1 MSGEINTLQV
11 DKAATSVSSRARSSF
26 KLPIPWLTTSLLHD
40 VRLYFLLQPL
50 LWIAGIEQLAPA
62 GLVPWILLKRLW
74 LNPRLRIPRPLWP
87 AILLLVWQAA
97 HILTVPQDEIDLF
110 IKGLGTTL
118 ALVCL
123 VIVTYHV
130 ASTPPRWC
138 QILTAVEWFGA
149 ITGFLGL
156 LFIAGA
162 WKGEFHSLF
171 RLILPDGFVSG
182 SHFFS
187 TISVR
192 SLGFW
197 ESAVGYQRV
206 RATFWHPSSY
216 ASVLLVFFA
225 VQWFQFRQ
233 GSRRL
238 RLARLGMLGVT
249 LINLLFT
256 FSRTTYVSFAVLIGL
271 LWWLTGR
278 SARSRLQ
285 KIGTLSLATAL
296 VLIYVLTALMLQEA
310 ISFDLLYDAIYEFRP
325 FSLQVR
331 TQIYEVTW
339 RLVQQRPI
347 WGWGTLVEIENL
359 PSYFS
364 AGSHSDYLSV
374 LFQLGIPGLFLYLGF
389 LGGVWYTL
397 VRGWRMARRRWAR
410 HFFEVSMALMLAIN
424 MRQFTS
430 GLLWDVYVASTIW
443 TVWGAAL
450 ALYPMERSW
459 IRIQWSKTTTPVEL
473 HSRDDGQGRSG

>member
-1 MSGEINTLQV
+1 MSSEISALPAE
-11 DKAATSVSSRARSSF
+11 KEAAPVRTGTRRSF
-26 KLPIPWLTTSLLHD
+26 NLPIPWLTTTLLQD
-40 VRLYFLLQPL
+40 VRFYFLLQPL
-50 LWIAGIEQLAPA
+50 LWIAGVEQLAPA
-62 GLVPWILLKRLW
+62 VLAPWILLKRLW
-74 LNPRLRIPRPLWP
+74 LHPRLRIPRPLWP
-87 AILLLVWQAA
+87 AILLLGWQAA
-97 HILTVPQDEIDLF
+97 HVLTVPRGEIDLF
-110 IKGLGTTL
+110 VKGLGTTL

-123 VIVTYHV
+123 AIIVYNV
-130 ASTPPRWC
+130 ASTPLRWHRV
-138 QILTAVEWFGA
+138 LAAVEWFGA
-149 ITGFLGL
+149 ITGLLGL
-156 LFIAGA
+156 LFVAGV

-171 RLILPDGFVSG
+171 RLILPDGLVSG

-187 TISVR
+187 TISLR

-238 RLARLGMLGVT
+238 RLIRLGMLGVT

-256 FSRTTYVSFAVLIGL
+256 FSRTTYVSFAVLL
-271 LWWLTGR
+271 ACLWWLTGR

-285 KIGTLSLATAL
+285 KIGTLGLVVAVAL
-296 VLIYVLTALMLQEA
+296 TYVLAALMLQGV
-310 ISFDLLYDAIYEFRP
+310 ISFDLLYDAVYEFRP

-339 RLVQQRPI
+339 QLVRQRPL
-347 WGWGTLVEIENL
+347 WGWGTLVEIESL

-374 LFQLGIPGLFLYLGF
+374 LFQLGIPGLLLYLGF

-397 VRGWRMARRRWAR
+397 LRGWRTARRRWVR
-410 HFFEVSMALMLAIN
+410 HFFEISIALMLAIN
-424 MRQFTS
+424 VRQFTS

-443 TVWGAAL
+443 TAWGL
-450 ALYPMERSW
+450 ALVLYAAERSW
-459 IRIQWSKTTTPVEL
+459 LTTLAAGAATPTETRKE
-473 HSRDDGQGRSG
+473 SDGQKGIG